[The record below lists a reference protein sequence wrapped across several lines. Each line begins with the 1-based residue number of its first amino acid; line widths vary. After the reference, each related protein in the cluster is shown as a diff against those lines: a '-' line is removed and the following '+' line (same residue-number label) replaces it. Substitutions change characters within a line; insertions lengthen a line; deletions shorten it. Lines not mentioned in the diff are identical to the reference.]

1 YQFTIDFDKSALELV
16 DVQEGVAKADNFGF
30 TLLNEGAITTSWN
43 GEASSKQLFTLKF
56 RALKDGQL
64 SDLLK
69 VDSRFTKAEAYNQN
83 GELLDVAL
91 TFNGQT
97 TATDFA
103 LYQNTPNPFNG
114 ETVIGF
120 NLPEAGYAKLTI
132 QDVAGKVLK
141 VVDGTFGEGYNE
153 VRVNSNDLG
162 QTGVLYYTLETATET
177 ATKKMI
183 IVE

>member
-1 YQFTIDFDKSALELV
+1 M
-16 DVQEGVAKADNFGF
+16 
-30 TLLNEGAITTSWN
+30 
-43 GEASSKQLFTLKF
+43 
-56 RALKDGQL
+56 
-64 SDLLK
+64 
-69 VDSRFTKAEAYNQN
+69 
-83 GELLDVAL
+83 
-91 TFNGQT
+91 
-97 TATDFA
+97 
-103 LYQNTPNPFNG
+103 
-114 ETVIGF
+114 IGF

-153 VRVNSNDLG
+153 VRVNSDDLG